1 MSQGTDQL
9 ASDPSENAGHGADAL
24 SLDDIAANGFEGD
37 EEGEE
42 GEDIDETEGDE
53 PEVEGEDDENGDQ
66 PTAKRKLKVGD
77 EELDEEEVVSGYMR
91 QRDYTRKTEEVAA
104 QRREVEA
111 IRQQVAAER
120 EERAN
125 ALDVLDVLIGELH
138 QELLGID
145 QARLNSLLDTDPKAY
160 LRAKEHIESKQARIR
175 TAIQQ
180 RLALQQQAVQ
190 EQAQQMAAYA
200 QEQQRILADK
210 LPEWRDPKRAQSE
223 AREIESYLRGL
234 GYQTEELNE
243 LVDHRAVL
251 VARKAMLFDKLK
263 ATQGQKA
270 PAKPQAAPIR
280 PGAPANTNQRVIAQK
295 RAADR
300 LRANPNSLDALSALV
315 GASG

>member
-9 ASDPSENAGHGADAL
+9 ASDPSENAGHGADDL
-24 SLDDIAANGFEGD
+24 SIDDIAANGFEDGD
-37 EEGEE
+37 EGEE
-42 GEDIDETEGDE
+42 GEEIDETEDDE
-53 PEVEGEDDENGDQ
+53 SEVEGEDDEPEEK
-66 PTAKRKLKVGD
+66 PTGKRKLKVGD
-77 EELDEEEVVSGYMR
+77 EELDEDEVVSGYMR

-104 QRREVEA
+104 QRRQVEE

-125 ALDVLDVLIGELH
+125 VLDVLIGSLH
-138 QELLGID
+138 QELLGVD
-145 QARLNSLLDTDPKAY
+145 QARLNQLLDSDPKAY
-160 LRAKEHIESKQARIR
+160 LRAKEHLEAKQHMIR

-263 ATQGQKA
+263 ATKGQKA
-270 PAKPQAAPIR
+270 PATPPAAQVR
-280 PGAPANTNQRVIAQK
+280 PGAANPTNQQAVRQK
-295 RAADR
+295 RAVER
-300 LRANPNSLDALSALV
+300 LRSNPNSLDALSALV
-315 GASG
+315 SASG

>member
-9 ASDPSENAGHGADAL
+9 ASDPSENAGHGADDL
-24 SLDDIAANGFEGD
+24 TLDDIAANGFEDDG
-37 EEGEE
+37 EGEE
-42 GEDIDETEGDE
+42 SDEIDETEGDE
-53 PEVEGEDDENGDQ
+53 PEVEGEEDETEEK

-104 QRREVEA
+104 QRREVEQV
-111 IRQQVAAER
+111 RQQVAAER

-125 ALDVLDVLIGELH
+125 VLDVLIGSLH
-138 QELLGID
+138 QELLGVD
-145 QARLNSLLDTDPKAY
+145 QARLNQLLDSDPKAY
-160 LRAKEHIESKQARIR
+160 LRAKEHIEAKQNMIR

-200 QEQQRILADK
+200 QEQQKILADK
-210 LPEWRDPKRAQSE
+210 LPEWRDSKRAQSE
-223 AREIESYLRGL
+223 AREIESYLRKL
-234 GYQTEELNE
+234 GYKTEELNE

-251 VARKAMLFDKLK
+251 VARKAMLFDKLQ
-263 ATQGQKA
+263 ATKGQKA
-270 PAKPQAAPIR
+270 PATPPAAQVR
-280 PGAPANTNQRVIAQK
+280 PGAANPTNQQAVRQK
-295 RAADR
+295 RAAER
-300 LRANPNSLDALSALV
+300 LRSNPNSLDALSAFV